1 LQVRKHPVQWF
12 GCHRSGA
19 QCSGCFCFRARPA
32 SSFLSLSQPALLPSA
47 CGLLRSPLLA
57 AIISPPCCLCGH
69 LTSNFLIVRSLKLLT
84 PPNAPTPS
92 CVLACWLAGWCP
104 PARLPA
110 CQQRGCSVAA
120 APFCPSARAR
130 RVSQV
135 WALAQRQLPPPQRCC
150 TPYFIPVFFS
160 QPSCKNRNLC
170 SPQPGGQRREQH
182 CRAVTICFVRN
193 SHVRV
198 VKPVVSASEYTA
210 PADPLHCCW

>member
-1 LQVRKHPVQWF
+1 VRKHPVRWF
-12 GCHRSGA
+12 GCRWSGA
-19 QCSGCFCFRARPA
+19 QCSGCFCFRPRPA

-69 LTSNFLIVRSLKLLT
+69 LTSNFLTVRSLKLLT

-92 CVLACWLAGWCP
+92 CVLAVAGWCP
-104 PARLPA
+104 PACLPA
-110 CQQRGCSVAA
+110 ARLLCGRRPLLPLCPSEKSEPGVQQRCGGGSCRCANAHTLFHPCSLQ
-120 APFCPSARAR
+120 SAFLQKQKLMFTTAR
-130 RVSQV
+130 GT
-135 WALAQRQLPPPQRCC
+135 AQRAAL
-150 TPYFIPVFFS
+150 
-160 QPSCKNRNLC
+160 
-170 SPQPGGQRREQH
+170 QH

-198 VKPVVSASEYTA
+198 VKTVVSASEYTA